1 MEPNYFPWMLG
12 RRETDQSIRI
22 KQDIAV
28 QLCSLVTPDLHSFD
42 PHTSE
47 ESLKK
52 SLLLSLN
59 SSGQQDSF
67 DAALS
72 RCIE

>member
-22 KQDIAV
+22 KQYIAV
-28 QLCSLVTPDLHSFD
+28 QLCSLVTSDLRSFD
-42 PHTSE
+42 PHTSD

-52 SLLLSLN
+52 RLLLS
-59 SSGQQDSF
+59 SKPSGHQDSF
-67 DAALS
+67 DAL
-72 RCIE
+72 